1 MFASGKFV
9 TRDLV
14 KLEVFQKTQEKQAA
28 SDGGSPHLA
37 VGDLGYLGGQCRMRH
52 LRQPCG
58 SKVVKVRLLPEQRP
72 PCTVNMPACWRAIL
86 GRMFVCVC
94 VCV

>member
-37 VGDLGYLGGQCRMRH
+37 VGDLGYLGGQC
-52 LRQPCG
+52 
-58 SKVVKVRLLPEQRP
+58 
-72 PCTVNMPACWRAIL
+72 
-86 GRMFVCVC
+86 
-94 VCV
+94 